1 MKHLY
6 EIKNYDSQY
15 LFEQISF
22 LSEEQVKSI
31 ERGLRW
37 TVNNIPSAVLIGGTA
52 VVHYLKGGRDLT
64 PDIDFLVPDIEE
76 VKEKLDEQNI
86 KYSELSSG
94 NLDMLG
100 INVSAFNTDF
110 LAANQVNPT
119 LNNLILKTPEATK
132 IGGYNVKIVNPE
144 LLTLMK
150 LELGRDK
157 DTDDAFNLI
166 TSGDLDRERYLEYT
180 NTLKNTLNDYE
191 SIINY
196 ADMIM

>member
-6 EIKNYDSQY
+6 EIKNYDSPH
-15 LFEQISF
+15 LFEQILF
-22 LSEEQVKSI
+22 LSEEQIKSI

-37 TVNNIPSAVLIGGTA
+37 TINNVPSAVLIGGTA
-52 VVHYLKGGRDLT
+52 VVHYLNGGRDLT
-64 PDIDFLVPDIEE
+64 PDIDFLVSNIDEI
-76 VKEKLDEQNI
+76 KEKLNEQNI

-100 INVSAFNTDF
+100 INVSPFNTDF

-119 LNNLILKTPEATK
+119 LNNLILKTPKTAK

-144 LLTLMK
+144 LLTIMK

-166 TSGDLDRERYLEYT
+166 TSGGVEREKYLEYA